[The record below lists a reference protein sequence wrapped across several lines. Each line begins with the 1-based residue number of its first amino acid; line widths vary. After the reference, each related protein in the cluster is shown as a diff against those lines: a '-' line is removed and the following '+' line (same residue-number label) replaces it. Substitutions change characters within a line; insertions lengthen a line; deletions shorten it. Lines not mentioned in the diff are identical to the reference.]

1 MAQSKLILIGAPGS
15 GKGTQAQRVAEW
27 LHVPHISTGDILRE
41 AVKSR
46 SELGKKA
53 EPIMASGAL
62 VPDDLMVGIIGER
75 LEQPDAKGGF
85 ILDGFPRTV
94 HQAEKLDRLVEGN
107 GNGALRVIHLLVPDE
122 VIVRRVTSRRLCS
135 KCGAIYNT
143 EHSRPKVEGVCDRCG
158 AALVARP
165 DDVESAVKKRLDA
178 FHQQTM
184 PVVEHYRSK
193 NLLKVVDGNGPV
205 DQVFERLEASI
216 R

>member
-1 MAQSKLILIGAPGS
+1 MSQNKLIFIGAPGS
-15 GKGTQAQRVAEW
+15 GKGTQAQRVAER
-27 LHVPHISTGDILRE
+27 LRIPHISTGDILRE
-41 AVKSR
+41 AVKSK

-75 LEQPDAKGGF
+75 LNQPDARGGF

-94 HQAEKLDRLVEGN
+94 HQAEKLDHLVEGN

>member
-1 MAQSKLILIGAPGS
+1 MSKHKLIFIGSPGS
-15 GKGTQAQRVAEW
+15 GKGTQAQRVAER
-27 LHVPHISTGDILRE
+27 LRIPHISTGDILRE
-41 AVKSR
+41 AVKSK
-46 SELGKKA
+46 SELGRKA

-75 LEQPDAKGGF
+75 LKQPDAGGGF

-94 HQAEKLDRLVEGN
+94 PQAEKLDRLVEGN

-122 VIVRRVTSRRLCS
+122 VIVRRVTSRRVCS

-143 EHSRPKVEGVCDRCG
+143 ENSRPKVEGVCDRCG
-158 AALVARP
+158 GAIVARP
-165 DDVESAVKKRLDA
+165 DDVESAVQKRLDA